1 MTATMQT
8 LMKIPRLGRKLTNL
22 IFFEL

>member
-8 LMKIPRLGRKLTNL
+8 FMKIPRLGRKLTNL
-22 IFFEL
+22 IFLEL